1 MRTPG
6 AALAPPH
13 LQDDDQ
19 KEVEVGYAVEL
30 LVQVQGQ
37 EGEDIVLGRVDD
49 VVLEREPGGGR
60 SRCRPGQRPPDDPA
74 PPGLVMPSGTTSC
87 N

>member
-19 KEVEVGYAVEL
+19 KEVEVRYAVEL
-30 LVQVQGQ
+30 LIQVQGQ

-49 VVLEREPGGGR
+49 VVLERERGVGGQGVAQAR
-60 SRCRPGQRPPDDPA
+60 GLLTTPPRQALSCPPA
-74 PPGLVMPSGTTSC
+74 TTSC